1 MTIERLLGARPGA
14 VVGDVM
20 DPDPPTVSPDT
31 HQEHVAWKAVQHGEP
46 GIAVVDDRG
55 RFRGLISPQTLL
67 AVLLEEHDEDMARLG
82 GSLGSASEAR
92 SASTERVGRR
102 LLHRLPWLLVG
113 LVGALV
119 AAVIVGGFAEQL
131 EEQVL
136 IAYFVP
142 GVVYIA
148 AAVGMQTET
157 LVIRGMSLGVG
168 IRSVAAR
175 EVITG
180 GLLGMILA
188 SIAFPLVWAGWG
200 DVEVAAAVALAMFA
214 ASAIATCVAMLLP
227 WALHRLGKDPAFGS
241 GPIATVIQDLL
252 TVSIYFLTAAAI
264 ASWRRSWAG
273 GRAIGGASREAA
285 FSPADQPG
293 ARPRG
298 GIITAPMSCPLPASS
313 HDVRVFEFHMS
324 PVCNSSRPH
333 VTVGNFGT
341 KSMSLRARCR
351 SVSSLTGPP
360 TASAASGITPARQHL
375 TSYRKDFHRPR
386 LGSPT
391 GPSPT
396 TPRSLTL
403 FPQAGPISMANSASS
418 ILTARAEW

>member
-1 MTIERLLGARPGA
+1 MMRVHADLSSVAAPDVTGGRQDDLLSSAQQHASMRVPVTSRSDRVAEVLGQLVGAEYDSASVAAVCDGDQLVGLVTIERLLGARPSA

-46 GIAVVDDRG
+46 GIAVVDERG
-55 RFRGLISPQTLL
+55 RFRGLISAQTLL

-82 GSLGSASEAR
+82 GFLGSASDAR
-92 SASTERVGRR
+92 SSSTEQVGQR

-119 AAVIVGGFAEQL
+119 AAVIVGGFAQQL

-157 LVIRGMSLGVG
+157 LVIRGLSLGVG

-175 EVITG
+175 EIITG

-188 SIAFPLVWAGWG
+188 SLAFPLVWAGWG
-200 DVEVAAAVALAMFA
+200 DREVAAAVAVAMFA

-264 ASWRRSWAG
+264 A
-273 GRAIGGASREAA
+273 
-285 FSPADQPG
+285 
-293 ARPRG
+293 
-298 GIITAPMSCPLPASS
+298 
-313 HDVRVFEFHMS
+313 
-324 PVCNSSRPH
+324 
-333 VTVGNFGT
+333 
-341 KSMSLRARCR
+341 
-351 SVSSLTGPP
+351 
-360 TASAASGITPARQHL
+360 
-375 TSYRKDFHRPR
+375 Y
-386 LGSPT
+386 
-391 GPSPT
+391 
-396 TPRSLTL
+396 
-403 FPQAGPISMANSASS
+403 
-418 ILTARAEW
+418 

>member
-1 MTIERLLGARPGA
+1 MSTASDIDVELEDLLRTAQQHASMRVPVTTRTEQVSVLLQRLAGNEYDSASVVAVCDGDRLVGLATIERLLSAPSGAA
-14 VVGDVM
+14 VQDMM
-20 DPDPPTVSPDT
+20 DADPPTVSPAT

-46 GIAVVDDRG
+46 GIAVVDEHG
-55 RFRGLISPQTLL
+55 RFRGLISPQSLL

-82 GSLGSASEAR
+82 GFLGSASEAR

-113 LVGALV
+113 LAGALA
-119 AAVIVGGFAEQL
+119 AAVIVSGFGKQL

-168 IRSVAAR
+168 IRRVAAR
-175 EVITG
+175 EIITG

-188 SIAFPLVWAGWG
+188 SLAFPLVWVGWG
-200 DVEVAAAVALAMFA
+200 DVEVAAAVSVAMFA

-227 WALHRLGKDPAFGS
+227 WTLHRFGKDPAFGS

-264 ASWRRSWAG
+264 A
-273 GRAIGGASREAA
+273 
-285 FSPADQPG
+285 
-293 ARPRG
+293 
-298 GIITAPMSCPLPASS
+298 
-313 HDVRVFEFHMS
+313 
-324 PVCNSSRPH
+324 
-333 VTVGNFGT
+333 
-341 KSMSLRARCR
+341 
-351 SVSSLTGPP
+351 
-360 TASAASGITPARQHL
+360 
-375 TSYRKDFHRPR
+375 Y
-386 LGSPT
+386 
-391 GPSPT
+391 
-396 TPRSLTL
+396 
-403 FPQAGPISMANSASS
+403 
-418 ILTARAEW
+418 

>member
-1 MTIERLLGARPGA
+1 MMRVRADLTSVAAPDVTGGREGDLLSTAQRHASMRVPVTSASDRVTEVLDRLMGNEYDSASVAAVCDGDLLVGLVTIERLLSAGASA

-20 DPDPPTVSPDT
+20 DPNPPTVSPDT

-55 RFRGLISPQTLL
+55 RFHGLISPQTLL

-168 IRSVAAR
+168 IRRVAAR
-175 EVITG
+175 EIITG

-188 SIAFPLVWAGWG
+188 SLAFPLVWAGWG
-200 DVEVAAAVALAMFA
+200 DIEVAAAVGVAMFA
-214 ASAIATCVAMLLP
+214 ASAIATFVAMLLP
-227 WALHRLGKDPAFGS
+227 WTLHRLGKDPAFGS
-241 GPIATVIQDLL
+241 GPIATVIQDLM
-252 TVSIYFLTAAAI
+252 TVSIYFLTAVAI
-264 ASWRRSWAG
+264 AS
-273 GRAIGGASREAA
+273 
-285 FSPADQPG
+285 
-293 ARPRG
+293 
-298 GIITAPMSCPLPASS
+298 
-313 HDVRVFEFHMS
+313 
-324 PVCNSSRPH
+324 
-333 VTVGNFGT
+333 
-341 KSMSLRARCR
+341 
-351 SVSSLTGPP
+351 
-360 TASAASGITPARQHL
+360 
-375 TSYRKDFHRPR
+375 
-386 LGSPT
+386 
-391 GPSPT
+391 
-396 TPRSLTL
+396 
-403 FPQAGPISMANSASS
+403 
-418 ILTARAEW
+418 